1 MAKYEMRRPET
12 LNEILNRYNPEGDC
26 GAYGKRFEVM
36 FRATLTDKVE
46 RVHPAGYADC
56 SVKRGVS
63 VECKSGAGALDTF
76 GWDTKEEAELA
87 MENMDFLHKCSHVA
101 YLPKFNGENLE
112 DTIIVPRK
120 RFIRILLKYNLVR
133 VRKGSDGKW
142 YVTIQNYL
150 PTEKFKPSKERVGC
164 LIEDLQDN
172 GYYIDIFAERML
184 NKELEL

>member
-1 MAKYEMRRPET
+1 MAKYKMRRPET
-12 LNEILNRYNPEGDC
+12 LEEVMSRYNPSGDFGAC
-26 GAYGKRFEVM
+26 GKQFEVL
-36 FRATLTDKVE
+36 FRATLTDRVE

-56 SVKRGVS
+56 VVKRGVV
-63 VECKSGAGALDTF
+63 VECKTGAGTLGDF

-101 YLPKFNGENLE
+101 YLPKFNGYNLE

-133 VRKGSDGKW
+133 VRCGSNGKW

-150 PTEKFKPSKERVGC
+150 PTEKFKSSRERVGC

-172 GYYIDIFAERML
+172 GYYLDIFAKRML